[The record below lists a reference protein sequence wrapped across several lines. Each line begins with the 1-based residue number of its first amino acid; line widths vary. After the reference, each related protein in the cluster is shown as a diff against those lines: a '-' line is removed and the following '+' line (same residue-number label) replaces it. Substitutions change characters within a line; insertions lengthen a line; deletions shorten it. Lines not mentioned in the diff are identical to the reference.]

1 MFTYWVVFLFFAMF
15 AMIGRSRIPIT
26 VNSPQ
31 KLTIDF
37 IWAFIIVFLT
47 IFIGLRFE
55 VGGDW
60 GAYLM
65 YYDSFAGID
74 LKDTFI
80 ITSDPGY
87 ILINWV
93 SSQLD
98 WGIYGVNIIC
108 GFIFSCG
115 LAIFCRNL
123 PRPMLAL
130 LAAIPYLLIVVGM
143 GYSRQGVALG
153 FAMIGFVAL
162 GREKKLLFVFLILLA
177 TAFHKTAII
186 MLPIAALAATKN
198 RLWLII
204 WTGALG
210 VLSYLTVLSDPFDRL
225 YLYYVEHSYQSE
237 GALIR
242 LLMLL
247 LPSILILLWPHRFI
261 FTRPELS
268 LWRVCAIISIGLFVL
283 LFISDAS
290 TAVDRIALYMLPIQL
305 VIFSYLPEFFG
316 QKGEI
321 RQWIVISIII
331 YFGIVLL
338 VWSMFSDYSVFWKP
352 YQNILFK
359 L

>member
-1 MFTYWVVFLFFAMF
+1 MFTYWLVFLFFAIF
-15 AMIGRSRIPIT
+15 AMIGKARIPIIA
-26 VNSPQ
+26 NYPH
-31 KLTIDF
+31 KLNIDF
-37 IWAFIIVFLT
+37 MWLFIIIFLT
-47 IFIGLRFE
+47 VFIGFRFE

-65 YYDSFAGID
+65 YYDSFSGIYLRD
-74 LKDTFI
+74 AFN

-87 ILINWV
+87 ILINWA
-93 SSQLD
+93 SSELG
-98 WGIYGVNIIC
+98 WGIYGVNTIC
-108 GFIFSCG
+108 GFIFALG

-123 PRPMLAL
+123 PRPLLAL

-153 FAMIGFVAL
+153 FAMMGFVAL
-162 GREKKLLFVFLILLA
+162 GREKKLLFIFLIFLA
-177 TAFHKTAII
+177 TAFHKTAIV

-198 RLWLII
+198 RFWLII

-210 VLSYLTVLSDPFDRL
+210 VLSYVTVFSDSFDRL

-247 LPSILILLWPHRFI
+247 LPSILILLWPHRFT
-261 FTRPELS
+261 FTVPELS
-268 LWRVCAIISIGLFVL
+268 LWRVCAFISIGLFAL
-283 LFISDAS
+283 LFISNAS

-305 VIFSYLPEFFG
+305 VIFSYLPEIFG
-316 QKGEI
+316 QKGEA

-331 YFGIVLL
+331 YFGLVLL

-352 YQNILFK
+352 YQNILLKF
-359 L
+359 

>member
-1 MFTYWVVFLFFAMF
+1 MFTYWLVFLFFSIF
-15 AMIGRSRIPIT
+15 ATIGKSRIPIA
-26 VNSPQ
+26 VNFPH
-31 KLTIDF
+31 KLNIDF
-37 IWAFIIVFLT
+37 LWAFIIIFLT
-47 IFIGLRFE
+47 TFIGLRFE

-65 YYDSFAGID
+65 YYDSFLGSK
-74 LKDTFI
+74 LKDAFI

-87 ILINWV
+87 ILINWA
-93 SSQLD
+93 SSKLG
-98 WGIYGVNIIC
+98 WGIYAVNLFC

-123 PRPMLAL
+123 PRPMLGL

-153 FAMIGFVAL
+153 FAMMGFVAL
-162 GREKKLLFVFLILLA
+162 GREKKLLFVFLIFLA
-177 TAFHKTAII
+177 AAFHKTAVV

-198 RLWLII
+198 RIWLII

-210 VLSYLTVLSDPFDRL
+210 ALSYLTLFSDSFDRL

-237 GALIR
+237 GAFIR

-247 LPSILILLWPHRFI
+247 IPSILILLWPHRFN
-261 FTRPELS
+261 FTQSELS
-268 LWRVCAIISIGLFVL
+268 LWKVCALISIGLFGL
-283 LFISDAS
+283 LFFTDAS

-305 VIFSYLPEFFG
+305 VVFSYLPEIFG
-316 QKGEI
+316 QRGEI
-321 RQWIVISIII
+321 RQWIIILIII
-331 YFGIVLL
+331 YFGLVLL
-338 VWSMFSDYSVFWKP
+338 VWSTFSDYSVFWKP

>member
-1 MFTYWVVFLFFAMF
+1 MFTYWVVFLFVGML
-15 AMIGRSRIPIT
+15 AMIGRSRLPVS

-31 KLTIDF
+31 KID
-37 IWAFIIVFLT
+37 IDILWACIIVFLT

-60 GAYLM
+60 RAYLM
-65 YYDSFAGID
+65 YYDSFSGID
-74 LKDTFI
+74 LKEAFI

-87 ILINWV
+87 ILINWA
-93 SSQLD
+93 SNRMD
-98 WGIYGVNIIC
+98 WGIYAVNTIC
-108 GFIFSCG
+108 GFIFSLG

-153 FAMIGFVAL
+153 FAMMAFVAL
-162 GREKKLLFVFLILLA
+162 GREKKFLFVFLILLA
-177 TAFHKTAII
+177 TSFHKTAIV

-198 RLWLII
+198 RFWLII
-204 WTGALG
+204 WIGSLG
-210 VLSYLTVLSDPFDRL
+210 LLSYLTVFAASFDRL
-225 YLYYVEHSYQSE
+225 YLYYVENSYQSE

-247 LPSILILLWPHRFI
+247 LPSMLILLWPHRFT

-305 VIFSYLPEFFG
+305 VVFSYLPEIFG
-316 QKGEI
+316 QKGEL
-321 RQWIVISIII
+321 RQWILIAIII
-331 YFGIVLL
+331 YFGMVLQ
-338 VWSMFSDYSVFWKP
+338 VWSMLSDYSVFWKP
-352 YQNILFK
+352 YQNILLK